1 MMLRGP
7 WSWAFYAALGAVV
20 LVGIAAILLS
30 GSETAPNSV
39 VDPEQAAG
47 QPGNPGPTHGWG
59 PTDGAATASGGN
71 VGAYPRDRSP
81 ASRSRAAASPAGFSS
96 KLIGTTADADN
107 PMAWFV
113 LENGATQVV
122 RIGGVVEQARLVS
135 VAADSATLDLKGK
148 KLVVPLS
155 DVYAGRRP
163 PYASASSEP
172 ATLTP
177 GAARLQARTSRYE
190 LIKAYK
196 STRTANILA
205 AKEGEPSPASQSD
218 PTAGKQ

>member
-1 MMLRGP
+1 MTLRGP
-7 WSWAFYAALGAVV
+7 WSWAFYAALGAGV
-20 LVGIAAILLS
+20 LVAGAAILLS
-30 GSETAPNSV
+30 GPETAPNSV
-39 VDPEQAAG
+39 ADLEQAAG
-47 QPGNPGPTHGWG
+47 PSGNPGQIQGGG
-59 PTDGAATASGGN
+59 PGDGGGTASGRN
-71 VGAYPRDRSP
+71 AGAYSRGRSP
-81 ASRSRAAASPAGFSS
+81 AGRSPAAGSPAGFSS
-96 KLIGTTADADN
+96 KLIGTKADADN
-107 PMAWFV
+107 SMAWFV
-113 LENGATQVV
+113 LENGTTQVV

-148 KLVVPLS
+148 TLVVPLS